1 MEAGFEIILIVNLI
15 NMDGER
21 DENNTDVTCKLER
34 SVTVEEGKSTQVDF
48 KCELTGLDK
57 EIEYYSLRLNS
68 SKFVAGIPEDDET
81 LLDPKLTEK
90 AITNKELLDYADEKN
105 KNKIPITFTFT
116 KIDQSSCSEDGSFI
130 IEGTSSE
137 DIQGLSTF
145 SLPLTL
151 PEGATLNCLLLDGKK
166 DNSKIKCQ
174 VDREI
179 NGQIIVEQTIIK
191 DGPEEILN
199 IGSIAPEENLTCLNG
214 HLKEVEERIKR
225 PVSFRQISHLKP
237 NGINGFSFF
246 LATLLTQGMTK
257 GNQINVKMIVIIK
270 GEKAEKETKCI
281 LRDNVEV
288 EKGSQAQGDF
298 DCEGTLEEEEYKG
311 IDFEDSGNVTIS
323 TNNEEVLGV
332 SDLDQEQASPL
343 ATEIAINKTK
353 ETIEKEGK
361 ISPLEEEIDFSL
373 EENKVIMP
381 PSFELVRID
390 ENTFGYWAKKGKIK
404 IIGKFNKDITEK
416 MTFELPLSFPSA
428 NIKCEVEEATKDV
441 ETELT
446 CKVQKGFKKVKNF
459 VVEQRTIKKRHKEM
473 VIIKYKKCNFTQEIE
488 CENYNKIQLEKA
500 QKRKNSNTFF
510 LQLGNKIEHP
520 KPNAFQFFMAFLFRD
535 LQFIQPTI
543 SISIRIIA
551 GPGRLRNL
559 QEENDKEISCN
570 KSLEKGKA
578 GGYNCGGDN
587 INLKDLELNTDDMD
601 DISGVPAN
609 AQPSK
614 QNNTIDYSNSDNL
627 EALAKLPNIEIEKI
641 NGEECKNNGSYT
653 IEGTVKGELKDM
665 SNVEIPMSSTDSSA
679 LCKIKVNDKKVTM
692 DCQNKE
698 KFSIS
703 PIIFESTIIKKDGKD
718 IFLLSNYSTTDQF
731 SCIISTASEEAR
743 APTSNTPTST
753 PASTPIPTPTSTQ
766 TPTPVSTTTPG
777 EDEPKSVGHNRYYSN
792 NSSKGLTGG
801 AIAGIIIACL
811 AAVAIVAAL
820 IVLIKKGVFA
830 SKKAIPELHQRSNSS
845 VDMNLKIDANNI

>member
-81 LLDPKLTEK
+81 LLNPKLTEK
-90 AITNKELLDYADEKN
+90 AITDKELLDYADEKN

-116 KIDQSSCSEDGSFI
+116 KIDQSSCSKNGSFI

-151 PEGATLNCLLLDGKK
+151 PEGASLNCLLLDDKK
-166 DNSKIKCQ
+166 DNIKIKCQ

-199 IGSIAPEENLTCLNG
+199 IGSIAPEEELKCLNG
-214 HLKEVEERIKR
+214 RLKEVEERIKK
-225 PVSFRQISHLKP
+225 PVSFRQISYLKP
-237 NGINGFSFF
+237 NGKNGFSFF
-246 LATLLTQGMTK
+246 LAAFLTQGMTK
-257 GNQINVKMIVIIK
+257 GYSINVKMIVIIK
-270 GEKAEKETKCI
+270 GEKTEKETKCI

-288 EKGSQAQGDF
+288 EEGSQAQGDF
-298 DCEGTLEEEEYKG
+298 DCEGTLEEDEYKE

-353 ETIEKEGK
+353 ETIEKEGM

-373 EENKVIMP
+373 EENKAIIP
-381 PSFELVRID
+381 PSFELVRIA

-404 IIGKFNKDITEK
+404 IIGKFNQDITEK
-416 MTFELPLSFPSA
+416 MTFDLPLSFPSA

-446 CKVQKGFKKVKNF
+446 CKAQKGFKKVKSF
-459 VVEQRTIKKRHKEM
+459 VVEQRTIKKRHREM
-473 VIIKYKKCNFTQEIE
+473 VMIKYKKYDFNQEIE

-500 QKRKNSNTFF
+500 QRRKNSNTFF

-520 KPNAFQFFMAFLFRD
+520 KPNAFQFFMAFLFREVKFV
-535 LQFIQPTI
+535 QTTI
-543 SISIRIIA
+543 KISIRIVS
-551 GPGRLRNL
+551 GSGRLRNL
-559 QEENDKEISCN
+559 QEENDKDISCTQS
-570 KSLEKGKA
+570 SLKNKA
-578 GGYNCGGDN
+578 GGFICRDENTELN
-587 INLKDLELNTDDMD
+587 DLELNTDDMD

-609 AQPSK
+609 VRPSK
-614 QNNTIDYSNSDNL
+614 QNNTIDYSNPENL
-627 EALAKLPNIEIEKI
+627 EALAKLPNIEIEKV

-653 IEGTVKGELKDM
+653 IEGTITQGELKDM

-692 DCQNKE
+692 DCQSKE

-743 APTSNTPTST
+743 APTLPNTLP
-753 PASTPIPTPTSTQ
+753 STQ

-830 SKKAIPELHQRSNSS
+830 SKKAIPELHQSSNSS